1 MPTVL
6 ALAAAF
12 SLTLFTT
19 GCLSP
24 LAKHSAALAAATA
37 PVVDQAAATYQSAN
51 SIHFMRTDLEA
62 IKEFDATAP
71 VYNPRIIKPLM
82 PDQEIQARLKLLVAF
97 QAYVQSLVAITRG
110 TDTPELQAAA
120 KSAGENLTNLGNTIA
135 PSIESTFGLASVTA
149 STTETVITTTDAT
162 TTSSATT
169 TTLTPVNPITP
180 AIQNG
185 ISTAVDAL
193 GQFLINRKV
202 KKELPPIIK
211 SMDPHVTA
219 LCDVLQGD
227 ITNLRVIEEYDYNR
241 VINQTTLFI
250 RESSDKLD
258 PGERRELIMK
268 LPAIARMKQTSDQQL
283 NSLSAAIARLELT
296 HHGLAAEAQ
305 GNNPES
311 LKQKWAEIEAAGEN
325 LGNFYSSLS
334 AK

>member
-1 MPTVL
+1 MPIIL

-12 SLTLFTT
+12 WLAFFTT

-62 IKEFDATAP
+62 INAFDATEP

-82 PDQEIQARLKLLVAF
+82 PDQEIQARLKLLAAF
-97 QAYVQSLVAITRG
+97 QSYVQSLVAITNG

-120 KSAGENLTNLGNTIA
+120 KSAGENIASIGNTIA
-135 PSIESTFGLASVTA
+135 PSVESTFGLATA
-149 STTETVITTTDAT
+149 TTSTTNTTITTTDAT
-162 TTSSATT
+162 MTSSATT

-185 ISTAVDAL
+185 ISTAIDAL
-193 GQFLINRKV
+193 GQFLIYRKV
-202 KKELPPIIK
+202 KKELPPIIVT
-211 SMDPHVTA
+211 MDPHVTA
-219 LCDVLQGD
+219 LCDILQGD

-241 VINQTTLFI
+241 VINQNTLFI
-250 RESSDKLD
+250 RKSSDKLD
-258 PGERRELIMK
+258 PGVRRELIMK
-268 LPAIARMKQTSDQQL
+268 LPAIARMKQKSDQQL

-296 HHGLAAEAQ
+296 HHALAAEAQ

-311 LKQKWAEIEAAGEN
+311 LKQRLAEIEAAGEN

-334 AK
+334 TK